1 MKILMAKKKIEQK
14 QYIMIDAHMHECKC
28 NNIFLV
34 EISQLQCTEIYIFFL
49 GWYPEKSWGAEE
61 DKHRKEK
68 VITSR

>member
-1 MKILMAKKKIEQK
+1 MAT
-14 QYIMIDAHMHECKC
+14 CVNVSV

-34 EISQLQCTEIYIFFL
+34 EISQLQCTEIYFFCL

-68 VITSR
+68 VIIPLDNYYYTYIDQI